1 MFETVLSVECI
12 PHHMQRIAKTKIV
25 EKKCQNTVKKKEK
38 NFKEEDAW

>member
-12 PHHMQRIAKTKIV
+12 PPTCNGLQKTKIV